1 MPAGFNFYLSLNQQS
16 NVTFPSFYTFIFL
29 LLRRAL
35 QEKAFLSFTC
45 FTYNVR
51 PFKNDGRIGKEALG
65 PQITKNA
72 ILFGANDSDSM
83 KHDLIGDLLKSQNI
97 SCP

>member
-1 MPAGFNFYLSLNQQS
+1 MSLSLP
-16 NVTFPSFYTFIFL
+16 FIPSFFYSYVVHG
-29 LLRRAL
+29 
-35 QEKAFLSFTC
+35 KAFLSFTC

-51 PFKNDGRIGKEALG
+51 PFKNDGRIGKETLG

-83 KHDLIGDLLKSQNI
+83 KHDLLIVDLLKSQNI